1 MATATETPREPP
13 APAAPTGSDRLR
25 DPAYQAYLLLWVG
38 FSLAP
43 VLFGVDKFFDW
54 MVDWDLYLWS
64 GIADAVN
71 MSAGD
76 VMLIVGGIEI
86 AAGILVF
93 LRPAYAA
100 YVVAAWLTGIVTNL
114 VIASI
119 DGPFEYWD
127 VALRDFGL
135 LLGALALARLAGR
148 FDPTG
153 SPATGSLRGATLR
166 ESVST

>member
-1 MATATETPREPP
+1 MATVTETRREAPP
-13 APAAPTGSDRLR
+13 SAAAGTGRLR
-25 DPAYQAYLLLWVG
+25 DPAYQAYLVLWVG

-76 VMLIVGGIEI
+76 LMLIVGGIEI
-86 AAGILVF
+86 VAGILVF
-93 LRPAYAA
+93 LRPAIAA
-100 YVVAAWLTGIVTNL
+100 YVVTAWLAGIVTNL
-114 VIASI
+114 VIASV
-119 DGPFEYWD
+119 DGPFEFWD

-135 LLGALALARLAGR
+135 VLGALALARLATR
-148 FDPTG
+148 YDPASG
-153 SPATGSLRGATLR
+153 PVTGSLREATG
-166 ESVST
+166 